1 MHRSIATFV
10 WKTGA
15 GDPRVALLQPSGAPD
30 RWVLPAGEAHPDE
43 PLREAACRLAT
54 QALAQPVEVV
64 GFVEASA
71 LPPNGRL
78 YFDAELTRRTP
89 DSWETELGRVAF
101 VTPRDAL
108 SLLADEAD
116 RRLLAGHLAPTSP
129 QPLHPTPWQ
138 YASLVFSGQH
148 LSARQLTRH
157 LAQALA
163 DQRVLEAS
171 PSNATIEARR
181 QLAEA
186 QRNVFEDPELGWA
199 MLKKAR
205 RTQLEA
211 MSGEALRARWEQVRE
226 EATEKLRS
234 WRLKAAKDLMGEKGQ
249 VPSAHAI
256 AGVAQLLDEHHD
268 AYFDRARLVQQR
280 IVLLTVLGLGVLTLF
295 ELAVEVTG
303 WAGLPSGLVRLAP
316 LIGVLGAVCSAL
328 LSSITSNASKRPQVI
343 VDSTLILGRIALG
356 ATSGLGMA
364 LLVNTTHPTS
374 ELLTALVFIAG
385 FSERALPA
393 QIDRMVA
400 ADAQK
405 EAK

>member
-1 MHRSIATFV
+1 MQRSIATFV
-10 WKTGA
+10 WKTGSEA
-15 GDPRVALLQPSGAPD
+15 PRVALLQPSGAPD
-30 RWVLPAGEAHPDE
+30 RWVLPGGDVRPDE
-43 PLREAACRLAT
+43 PLRDAARRLANE
-54 QALAQPVEVV
+54 ALAQPVEIV

-78 YFDAELTRRTP
+78 YFDAELTRRTA
-89 DSWETELGRVAF
+89 DSFETEQGRVTF

-108 SLLADEAD
+108 SLLADEGD
-116 RRLLAGHLAPTSP
+116 RRLLAGHLGPETP
-129 QPLHPTPWQ
+129 QPLRPTPWQ
-138 YASLVFSGQH
+138 YTKLVFFGQQV
-148 LSARQLTRH
+148 SARQLTRH

-163 DQRVLEAS
+163 DQRVLEAA
-171 PSNATIEARR
+171 PSDVTIEARR

-211 MSGEALRARWEQVRE
+211 MHGEPLRARWEQIRE
-226 EATEKLRS
+226 EAVEKLRG
-234 WRLKAAKDLMGEKGQ
+234 WRAKAAKDLMSQ
-249 VPSAHAI
+249 APSAHAI
-256 AGVAQLLDEHHD
+256 AAVAQLLDEHHD

-280 IVLLTVLGLGVLTLF
+280 IVLLTGLGLAVLTLF
-295 ELAVEVTG
+295 ELTVGLTG

-328 LSSITSNASKRPQVI
+328 LSSVTTNASKRPQVI
-343 VDSTLILGRIALG
+343 VDTTLILGRIALG

-364 LLVNTTHPTS
+364 LLVNTTHPTT
-374 ELLTALVFIAG
+374 ELITALVFIAG

-400 ADAQK
+400 ADAEKQEK
-405 EAK
+405 

>member
-1 MHRSIATFV
+1 MQRSIATFV
-10 WKTGA
+10 WKTGSGEA
-15 GDPRVALLQPSGAPD
+15 RVALLQPSGAPD
-30 RWVLPAGEAHPDE
+30 RWVLPGGDVRPDE
-43 PLREAACRLAT
+43 PVRDAARRVAEEALG
-54 QALAQPVEVV
+54 QSVEVV

-71 LPPNGRL
+71 LPPTGRL
-78 YFDAELTRRTP
+78 YFDAELTTRAP
-89 DSWETELGRVAF
+89 DSWETAWGHVAF
-101 VTPRDAL
+101 VSPRDAL
-108 SLLADEAD
+108 TLLADEAD
-116 RRLLAGHLAPTSP
+116 RRLLAGHLAPSSP
-129 QPLHPTPWQ
+129 QPLRPTPWQ
-138 YASLVFSGQH
+138 YVQLVFSGQH
-148 LSARQLTRH
+148 VSSRQLTRH

-163 DQRVLEAS
+163 DQRTLAPGDAS
-171 PSNATIEARR
+171 IEAQR

-186 QRNVFEDPELGWA
+186 QRSVFKDPELGWA

-211 MSGEALRARWEQVRE
+211 MSGEALRARWEQIRE
-226 EATEKLRS
+226 EAAEKLRG

-249 VPSAHAI
+249 LPSPHAI

-268 AYFDRARLVQQR
+268 AFFDRARLVQQR
-280 IVLLTVLGLGVLTLF
+280 VVLLTALGLAVLTLF
-295 ELAVEVTG
+295 EVAVEVTG
-303 WAGLPSGLVRLAP
+303 WTGLPSGLARLAP
-316 LIGVLGAVCSAL
+316 LIGVLGAICSAL

-400 ADAQK
+400 ADAEKQEK
-405 EAK
+405 

>member
-1 MHRSIATFV
+1 MQRSIATFV

-15 GDPRVALLQPSGAPD
+15 GEARIALLQPSGSAD
-30 RWVLPAGEAHPDE
+30 RWVLPGGDVRADE
-43 PLREAACRLAT
+43 PLRDAARRLANE
-54 QALAQPVEVV
+54 ALAQPVEVV

-89 DSWETELGRVAF
+89 DSFETERGRVAF

-108 SLLADEAD
+108 SLLTDEAD
-116 RRLLAGHLAPTSP
+116 RRLLAGHLGPST
-129 QPLHPTPWQ
+129 QVPLHPTPWQ
-138 YASLVFSGQH
+138 FASLVFSGQQV
-148 LSARQLTRH
+148 SARQLTRH

-163 DQRVLEAS
+163 DQRVLEAT
-171 PSNATIEARR
+171 PSNVTIEARR

-186 QRNVFEDPELGWA
+186 QRNVFDDPELGWA

-211 MSGEALRARWEQVRE
+211 MHGEALRARWEAVRE
-226 EATEKLRS
+226 EAAEKLRG
-234 WRLKAAKDLMGEKGQ
+234 WRAKAAKELMGEKGQ
-249 VPSAHAI
+249 VPGADAV

-280 IVLLTVLGLGVLTLF
+280 VVLLTALGLAVLTLF
-295 ELAVEVTG
+295 ELTVELTG

-328 LSSITSNASKRPQVI
+328 LSSVTTNASKRPQVI

-364 LLVNTTHPTS
+364 LLVNTTHPTT

-400 ADAQK
+400 ADAEKQEK
-405 EAK
+405 

>member
-1 MHRSIATFV
+1 MQRSIATFV
-10 WKTGA
+10 WKTGS
-15 GDPRVALLQPSGAPD
+15 GDARLALLQPSGAPD
-30 RWVLPAGEAHPDE
+30 RWVLPGGDVRPDE
-43 PLREAACRLAT
+43 PLRDAARRLANE
-54 QALAQPVEVV
+54 ALAQPVEVL

-78 YFDAELTRRTP
+78 YFDAELTQRTA
-89 DSWETELGRVAF
+89 DSFETEQGRVAF

-116 RRLLAGHLAPTSP
+116 RRLLAGHLGPATP

-138 YASLVFSGQH
+138 YASLVFSGQQV
-148 LSARQLTRH
+148 SARQLTRH

-163 DQRVLEAS
+163 DQRVLEAA
-171 PSNATIEARR
+171 PSNVTIEARR

-211 MSGEALRARWEQVRE
+211 MQGEALRARWEAVRE
-226 EATEKLRS
+226 EAAEKLRG
-234 WRLKAAKDLMGEKGQ
+234 WRATAAKELMGEKSQ
-249 VPSAHAI
+249 VPGAHAI
-256 AGVAQLLDEHHD
+256 AGVANLLDEHHD

-280 IVLLTVLGLGVLTLF
+280 IVLLTALGLAVLTLF
-295 ELAVEVTG
+295 ELTVELTG

-328 LSSITSNASKRPQVI
+328 LSSVTTNASKRPQVI

-364 LLVNTTHPTS
+364 LLVNTTHPTT

-400 ADAQK
+400 ADAEKQEK
-405 EAK
+405 